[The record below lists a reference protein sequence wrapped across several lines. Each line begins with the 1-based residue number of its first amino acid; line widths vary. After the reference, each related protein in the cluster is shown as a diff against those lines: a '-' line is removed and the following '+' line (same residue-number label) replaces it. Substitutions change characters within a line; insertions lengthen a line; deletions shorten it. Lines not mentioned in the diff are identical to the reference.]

1 MAILL
6 DEHGN
11 FNDGL
16 DDAALAAMDDVSR
29 AHVLNRRELARLA
42 AESARDQR
50 EGALARLSPVEF
62 ANLRD
67 TLTDEQRVV
76 ADQVDRYLRARTAFY
91 DELRAFEKQQQVL
104 RQFPDRP
111 LGEARLEQPVPPEP
125 PRLFVSGPG
134 GTGKSFLINYLAE
147 LCRRHTAQLHRAG
160 STNGM
165 LLCAPT
171 GVAAANISGKT
182 AHNALKLPVNRKG
195 DCSNSNKVDAGG
207 KLTPLSAE
215 FAHSLSAEFRDLE
228 MLVIDEVCRFFFILF
243 FLMILKKN
251 HP

>member
-1 MAILL
+1 MIIVVIIDVLVSLQVAILL
-6 DEHGN
+6 DENGN
-11 FNDGL
+11 FNDNL
-16 DDAALAAMDDVSR
+16 DDDALAAMDDVSR
-29 AHVLNRRELARLA
+29 ASALNRRELARLA
-42 AESARDQR
+42 AESARDRR
-50 EGALARLSPVEF
+50 EGALARLSAFEF
-62 ANLRD
+62 ARLRD
-67 TLTDEQRVV
+67 TLTDEQRTV
-76 ADQVDRYLRARTAFY
+76 AEQIDRYLRARTAFY

-134 GTGKSFLINYLAE
+134 GTGKSYLINYLAE

-182 AHNALKLPVNRKG
+182 IHSIFKLPVFKKG
-195 DCSNSNKVDAGG
+195 GVSTSNKVDAFG
-207 KLTPLSAE
+207 KLSPLSPEFVRSLRAE
-215 FAHSLSAEFRDLE
+215 FSDLE
-228 MLVIDEVCRFFFILF
+228 MLVVDEVCW
-243 FLMILKKN
+243 
-251 HP
+251 